1 MMNPF
6 MRYTLAR
13 LGIFV
18 AVAAALFF
26 LPVPID
32 PLLRLLIALL
42 ISAVLSY
49 FVLGKLRNQVGE
61 QVAGVVQRRS
71 ERKERLRSALAGDD
85 VRDDATD
92 H

>member
-1 MMNPF
+1 MSPF
-6 MRYTLAR
+6 MKYSFAR

-18 AVAAALFF
+18 AAAAVLFF
-26 LPVPID
+26 LPIPID
-32 PLLRLLIALL
+32 PLLRLMAALL

-49 FVLGKLRNQVGE
+49 FLLSKLRNQVGE
-61 QVAGVVQRRS
+61 QVAGVAQRRI

-85 VRDDATD
+85 IRDDAD